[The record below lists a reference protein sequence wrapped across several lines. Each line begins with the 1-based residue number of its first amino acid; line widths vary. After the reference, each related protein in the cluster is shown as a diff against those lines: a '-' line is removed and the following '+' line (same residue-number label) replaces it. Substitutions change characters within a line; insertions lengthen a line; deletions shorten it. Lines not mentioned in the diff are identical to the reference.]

1 MLVEMLGFLIIIGAL
16 IYIVL
21 RRQGLLTYGDGTG
34 LKSAEATADK
44 IRFEMEKSA
53 DEIINR
59 LAEHIDRLESLIA
72 QAEEVSAKLDGRL
85 TRLRKEIHA
94 AQESG
99 ILPVMTT
106 EQLKSAATAPP
117 TVGPSVRPQP
127 VEPNQARGSMP
138 EPVQPRPYPGYS
150 MGANQGTDGG
160 PEPVQLRPYT
170 GYSAGANQETAG
182 GPENLAVI
190 VGEAAEDV
198 TEATEF
204 ARLLNSTIEATEAAA
219 LEISSLPARNKVVQ
233 PEPAEQPKPTEQVGP
248 VESPGLSSVVMQ
260 PELSEPAGSVGQ
272 TSDVEAPALPH
283 KSAEPEPSEQ
293 ASPKQKPKRID
304 YYARAR
310 ELKEQQPAYPE
321 TGIEAIKPVEAAA
334 LKAAARVSAV
344 SELTPTEEARRLLTA
359 GYATEDIAKKVR
371 LGKGAIELLRQMG
384 GQGR

>member
-106 EQLKSAATAPP
+106 EQLKSTATAPP
-117 TVGPSVRPQP
+117 PVSPSVRPQP

-138 EPVQPRPYPGYS
+138 EPVQPRPYPS
-150 MGANQGTDGG
+150 
-160 PEPVQLRPYT
+160 
-170 GYSAGANQETAG
+170 YSAGANQETAG
-182 GPENLAVI
+182 GPESLAGI
-190 VGEAAEDV
+190 VGEAAEDM

-204 ARLLNSTIEATEAAA
+204 ARLLDSTIEATEAAA
-219 LEISSLPARNKVVQ
+219 LEISSLPARNKVVS
-233 PEPAEQPKPTEQVGP
+233 PEPVEQLELTEQVGP
-248 VESPGLSSVVMQ
+248 VETTGLSNEVMQ
-260 PELSEPAGSVGQ
+260 PELTEPAGSVGQ
-272 TSDVEAPALPH
+272 ASEAAAPVFSAEA
-283 KSAEPEPSEQ
+283 AEPEPSEQ
-293 ASPKQKPKRID
+293 TSPKQKSKRID

-344 SELTPTEEARRLLTA
+344 SELTPTEEAKRLLTA
-359 GYATEDIAKKVR
+359 GYATEDIAKKVH
-371 LGKGAIELLRQMG
+371 LGRGAIELLRQMG

>member
-106 EQLKSAATAPP
+106 EQLKSAATAPALVSP
-117 TVGPSVRPQP
+117 AVGAQP

-150 MGANQGTDGG
+150 AEQD
-160 PEPVQLRPYT
+160 
-170 GYSAGANQETAG
+170 QEMAG
-182 GPENLAVI
+182 GPEILSGI

-204 ARLLNSTIEATEAAA
+204 ARLLDSTIEATEAAA
-219 LEISSLPARNKVVQ
+219 LEISSPPARNKVVQ

-283 KSAEPEPSEQ
+283 KAAEPEPSEQ

-344 SELTPTEEARRLLTA
+344 SELTPTEEAKRLLTA
-359 GYATEDIAKKVR
+359 GYATEDIAKKVH
-371 LGKGAIELLRQMG
+371 LGRGAIELLRQMG